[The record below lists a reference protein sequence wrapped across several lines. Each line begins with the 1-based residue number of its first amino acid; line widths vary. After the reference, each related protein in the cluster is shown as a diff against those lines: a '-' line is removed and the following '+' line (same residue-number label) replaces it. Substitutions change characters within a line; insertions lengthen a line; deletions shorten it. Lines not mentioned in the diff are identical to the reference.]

1 MSTLTLAR
9 RLRDGE
15 TLPQRCRA
23 HTSCHVA
30 GCAECKEL
38 ARTRAR
44 ARYQAASF
52 GWLPPARVPADD
64 ARAHIADLQQRH
76 NMSLSLIAEQAG
88 VSFSTVSNIG
98 DGTTRNSQPAT
109 VAGILAVRPAPAP
122 LPHGLSLSV
131 GAARRLQAFTW
142 AHYSSMD
149 LAPML
154 PALPEVVRRWRAGN
168 APTIS
173 TEWHDRITALAA
185 RLHGTRGQSGRAHA
199 HALREGWH
207 PLAAWDDV
215 DDPTATPQ
223 TPTDR
228 DDWVDDIAIEL
239 ALNGERVQLT
249 VLEKRAAVH
258 QGLAAGMPIHVIGKA
273 LRMSGSTVT
282 YHASKPAPALN
293 AAA

>member
-1 MSTLTLAR
+1 MSTLALAR
-9 RLRDGE
+9 QLKDGG
-15 TLPQRCRA
+15 TLPQRCHQ
-23 HTSCHVA
+23 HTYYTA
-30 GCAECKEL
+30 GCAECKER
-38 ARTRAR
+38 ARVRAR

-52 GWLPPARVPADD
+52 GWLPPARVPTDE
-64 ARAHIADLQQRH
+64 ARAHITDLHEKH
-76 NMSLSLIAEQAG
+76 NMSLSLIAEKAG

-98 DGTTRNSQPAT
+98 DGTTRSSQPGT
-109 VAGILAVRPAPAP
+109 VAGILAVRPAPPP
-122 LPHGLSLSV
+122 LAHGLSLSV
-131 GAARRLQAFTW
+131 GGARRLQALAW
-142 AHYSSMD
+142 AHYSSDD

-154 PALPEVVRRWRAGN
+154 PALPAVVRRWRAGL

-173 TEWHDRITALAA
+173 TDWHERITALTA
-185 RLHGTRGQSGRAHA
+185 RLHGSRGQSGRAHA

-215 DDPTATPQ
+215 DDPDATPQ
-223 TPTDR
+223 TPDGR

-239 ALNGERVQLT
+239 ALNGERIHLT

-258 QGLAAGMPIHVIGKA
+258 QGIAAGMPIHVIGKA

-282 YHASKPAPALN
+282 YHASKPAPTL